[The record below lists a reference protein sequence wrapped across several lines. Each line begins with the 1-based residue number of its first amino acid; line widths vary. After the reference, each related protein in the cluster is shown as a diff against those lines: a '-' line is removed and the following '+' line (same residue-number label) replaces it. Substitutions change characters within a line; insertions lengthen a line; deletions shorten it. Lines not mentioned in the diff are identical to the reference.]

1 MDGSDRV
8 DGVCVT
14 ATGWPGS
21 VVRGDLP
28 EATQRRTSAMGAS
41 AASGSRQEE
50 PEPMIKGNI
59 SEKERSLTGAIT
71 CVEGASASE
80 RSPCC

>member
-1 MDGSDRV
+1 
-8 DGVCVT
+8 
-14 ATGWPGS
+14 
-21 VVRGDLP
+21 L
-28 EATQRRTSAMGAS
+28 GAS
-41 AASGSRQEE
+41 AVSGSRQEE

-71 CVEGASASE
+71 SVEGASASE